1 MKKIFCLVCF
11 FSALFSLKSIA
22 AVPEGAIPFVFDG
35 HLYLQSTLNDTIPVT
50 LIYDTGAD
58 FLYLDEDYL
67 KLKNLQN
74 AFGRKGKAKMG
85 GAGNGE
91 PERIEIF
98 IDPITVHCG
107 AREYQNEITPIIK
120 LRDLLGRHTDG
131 LLGNTHLLMNPLE
144 INFSESY
151 LRQLKEP
158 LLAEQLDNYVKLDAR
173 FEDNRIDVKATLQ
186 IDDEN
191 SLEGWFRMD
200 LV

>member
-85 GAGNGE
+85 GAGPRKESCQRLFYG
-91 PERIEIF
+91 IF
-98 IDPITVHCG
+98 IVCQPAV
-107 AREYQNEITPIIK
+107 
-120 LRDLLGRHTDG
+120 
-131 LLGNTHLLMNPLE
+131 
-144 INFSESY
+144 
-151 LRQLKEP
+151 
-158 LLAEQLDNYVKLDAR
+158 
-173 FEDNRIDVKATLQ
+173 
-186 IDDEN
+186 
-191 SLEGWFRMD
+191 FR
-200 LV
+200 

>member
-22 AVPEGAIPFVFDG
+22 DVPEGAIPFVFDG

-67 KLKNLQN
+67 KLNHLQN
-74 AFGRKGKAKMG
+74 AFGRKGKATMG

-91 PERIEIF
+91 PERIDIF

-173 FEDNRIDVKATLQ
+173 FGIPSPRNGL
-186 IDDEN
+186 
-191 SLEGWFRMD
+191 
-200 LV
+200 